1 MCLFFPTVLVGP
13 RYNVIVAGCYSDA
26 SETVVGQ
33 CIPENECDDE
43 FDKKDGAKYCPG
55 LVAGEGKKIVW
66 FVLFFVGL
74 RVVSFLVFV
83 LTDCYFFRS
92 QLRCAALSHVAFVL
106 RGRARSS

>member
-1 MCLFFPTVLVGP
+1 MCLFFPAVFDMP

-66 FVLFFVGL
+66 FVLFFVG
-74 RVVSFLVFV
+74 
-83 LTDCYFFRS
+83 
-92 QLRCAALSHVAFVL
+92 
-106 RGRARSS
+106 